1 MLILTFHPGS
11 TAKALLFRKHSSAKV
26 QLDFRREM
34 EGKMQRT
41 HSSGQMS
48 VLYQGL
54 LCISLVP
61 NDVEYLFMCLLAI
74 CTSFLEKCLFSS
86 FAHFLIQL
94 SFYC

>member
-48 VLYQGL
+48 VRASVWPHL
-54 LCISLVP
+54 
-61 NDVEYLFMCLLAI
+61 
-74 CTSFLEKCLFSS
+74 
-86 FAHFLIQL
+86 
-94 SFYC
+94 